1 MKDKIIQDD
10 KVESIVNALGC
21 KNFRK
26 GTSYYTCSNPDGD
39 ARAAININI
48 ENLSVM
54 NHTRN
59 DFPKERADIITLVEY
74 IKDIYFTKAM
84 HWICEV
90 CGYEYYHGGFESEK
104 IEDPCLLVL
113 DVFESKTIDK
123 EIELR
128 ILDNRVL
135 NEYVQYPH
143 ILFYNEGIDLDV
155 QRLFEVGYSV
165 RDDCITIPIRDE
177 LGNLVGVKGR
187 TTLDYEKLKTSKY
200 WFPYA
205 TPKSQILYGLD
216 KSYSFIKENG
226 RVIVFEAEKSVQ
238 KSFSYGIKNCVSIGG
253 HILSE
258 TQVMKLEKLGVD
270 VILAFDKN
278 VTAEEIKDEARKFII
293 PERVFTIFEQKNKLL
308 GEKDAPVD
316 KGRDVF
322 IHLLKTDTYRALKQG
337 E

>member
-1 MKDKIIQDD
+1 M
-10 KVESIVNALGC
+10 GC
-21 KNFRK
+21 SNFRK

-74 IKDIYFTKAM
+74 IKDFYFTKAM
-84 HWICEV
+84 NWICEV
-90 CGYEYYHGGFESEK
+90 CGYDYYHGDFEKEK
-104 IEDPCLLVL
+104 IDDPCLLAL
-113 DVFESKTIDK
+113 DVIESKTLDK

-128 ILDNRVL
+128 KLDDRILF
-135 NEYVQYPH
+135 EYVQYPH
-143 ILFYNEGIDLDV
+143 ILFLQEGISLDV
-155 QRLFEVGYSV
+155 QKLFEVGYSV
-165 RDDCITIPIRDE
+165 RDSCITIPIRDE
-177 LGNLVGVKGR
+177 LGSLVGVKGR
-187 TTLDYEKLKTSKY
+187 TTLDYEKLKMSKY

-216 KSYSFIKENG
+216 KSYQFIKDSG
-226 RVIVFEAEKSVQ
+226 KVLVYEAEKSVQ
-238 KSFSYGIKNCVSIGG
+238 KSFSYNIKNCVSIGG

-293 PERVFTIFEQKNKLL
+293 PEKVYTIFEQKNKLL
-308 GEKDAPVD
+308 DEKDAPVD
-316 KGRDVF
+316 KGRDIF
-322 IHLLKTDTYRALKQG
+322 IQLLTTETYRALKQG